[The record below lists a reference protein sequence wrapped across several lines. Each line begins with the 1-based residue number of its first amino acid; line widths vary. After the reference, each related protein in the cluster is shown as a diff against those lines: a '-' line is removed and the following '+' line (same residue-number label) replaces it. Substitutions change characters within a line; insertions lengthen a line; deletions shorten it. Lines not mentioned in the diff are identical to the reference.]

1 MMMVLILP
9 VLTQACALKI
19 AMLILLL
26 NNAKSAN
33 LPILIAWFA
42 INLNARNV
50 YKIII

>member
-9 VLTQACALKI
+9 VLMEACALKI

-33 LPILIAWFA
+33 LHILIAWFV
-42 INLNARNV
+42 INLNARNA
-50 YKIII
+50 YKIIL